1 MSGSSACSD
10 RANIGRE
17 GGHAHAE
24 PLRLAMAAQQARR
37 MGRGA
42 AMLAAGRA
50 PLGRLAGSVTAWVA
64 GPHPLW
70 EGEAPGR
77 RIDRFKQGKYALRR
91 ARRPSPAPH
100 LDGVAAAVHARANQ
114 DKCAP

>member
-1 MSGSSACSD
+1 MRMRSPCAW
-10 RANIGRE
+10 R
-17 GGHAHAE
+17 
-24 PLRLAMAAQQARR
+24 MAAQQARR

-91 ARRPSPAPH
+91 ARRPSPVPH
-100 LDGVAAAVHARANQ
+100 LDGVATAVHARANLGQ
-114 DKCAP
+114 MCALIVQGKGVWCFATM